1 MPSTSP
7 LLILF
12 FFYLLLSLSCSTQVG
27 MVACNDYIILD
38 TMIYRILQV
47 KEGARERGV

>member
-1 MPSTSP
+1 
-7 LLILF
+7 
-12 FFYLLLSLSCSTQVG
+12 

-47 KEGARERGV
+47 REGERERGG

>member
-1 MPSTSP
+1 
-7 LLILF
+7 
-12 FFYLLLSLSCSTQVG
+12 

-47 KEGARERGV
+47 REGMGKRQRESLSATSFHPSILIPHLSLSIFHP